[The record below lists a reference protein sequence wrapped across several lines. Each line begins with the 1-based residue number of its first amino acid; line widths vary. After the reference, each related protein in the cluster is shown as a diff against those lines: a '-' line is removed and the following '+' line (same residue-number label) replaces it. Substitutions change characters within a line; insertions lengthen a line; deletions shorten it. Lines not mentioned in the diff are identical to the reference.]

1 VNSTRLETA
10 FGKQGNQRSLG
21 KIRKMLIDQLPAR
34 LVAQNIFTIGD
45 FKIDYQIASIANSF
59 AHCGN
64 KLPRFR
70 HVLQYMAADDQ
81 VCRFFSVFGSVIAD
95 AAVITAVADYAKKV
109 APSAADFNNTF
120 TVQPVC
126 PYQSIR
132 QFLGVLLES
141 AGKHLRV
148 FVLLVMRELCE
159 LIVVSAVENVRAI
172 VAKAQNEWCFVG

>member
-1 VNSTRLETA
+1 
-10 FGKQGNQRSLG
+10 
-21 KIRKMLIDQLPAR
+21 MLIDQLPAR
-34 LVAQNIFTIGD
+34 LVAQDISTIGD

-81 VCRFFSVFGSVIAD
+81 VCRFFSVFGSVIVRHKANTGRNFVARLRLIARTKAD

-148 FVLLVMRELCE
+148 FVLLLVMRELCE